1 MNTPLSTGRR
11 RWRDAF
17 RAATALSAVMLGISV
32 VTAMSAQALPANTP
46 PTPGQVVSVT
56 SGKASATPATDTKW
70 ALSLTSP
77 DNKCPGDGLAGF
89 KWSTYMVPSA
99 VDVATLTY
107 NNAGPVA
114 PTGVSVAYPLYSAV
128 GSSPQ
133 INKNPGI
140 GDGLVTGTPAE
151 YSFSALVGLTPPL
164 PNGTYK
170 IGYACHKDGQTE
182 RFWQREITITNS
194 TATGFDFTVSAA
206 PTTTTTVAGST
217 TTTVAGST
225 TTTVAGS
232 TTTTIKPTTTTG
244 STTTT
249 IAGAAGPS
257 TTIGVVTL
265 PNFFPT
271 TGSSSAGVIAFWA
284 VMVLVLGRI
293 TILLARPVR
302 VVTDRRR

>member
-1 MNTPLSTGRR
+1 MNTPLSTARR
-11 RWRDAF
+11 RWREVF

-46 PTPGQVVSVT
+46 PIPGQVVSVT

-89 KWSTYMVPSA
+89 KWSTYIVPSA

-107 NNAGPVA
+107 NNFGPVPPA
-114 PTGVSVAYPLYSAV
+114 GVSSVFPLYSNV

-133 INKNPGI
+133 INKLPGI

-164 PNGTYK
+164 PNGSYK

-182 RFWQREITITNS
+182 RYWQREITITNS
-194 TATGFDFTVSAA
+194 TATGFDFTVAAA
-206 PTTTTTVAGST
+206 PTTTTTVAGSTTTTTVAGST

-225 TTTVAGS
+225 TTT
-232 TTTTIKPTTTTG
+232 TG

-257 TTIGVVTL
+257 TTLGFVTL
-265 PNFFPT
+265 PGFFPT
-271 TGSSSAGVIAFWA
+271 TGSSSSGVIAFWA
-284 VMVLVLGRI
+284 VMLLVFGRI
-293 TILLARPVR
+293 TVLLARPMR
-302 VVTDRRR
+302 VVSDKRR